1 MSKSSSSGYA
11 MSGVEALQIVFVVL
25 KLCKVISWKWV
36 WVLSPTWI
44 MAALVLV
51 ALAVIFIIGL
61 VEDHKI
67 RERIKKK

>member
-67 RERIKKK
+67 CERIKKK